1 MNLEFSGT
9 LRVSRDPSDSLENKA
24 FGDPETP
31 EGLARDLQGPPGTP
45 RDPMDSLENK
55 AFGDPGTPE
64 GPARDLLGYHQDPK
78 GPYGFIGKQ
87 SIW

>member
-1 MNLEFSGT
+1 MASGSPIPWKTKHLVNLAFSDT
-9 LRVSRDPSDSLENKA
+9 LRVSRDPS
-24 FGDPETP
+24 
-31 EGLARDLQGPPGTP
+31 
-45 RDPMDSLENK
+45 DSLENK